1 MTTHAA
7 TICASCPAGQA
18 GFGAALKAGF
28 AAQSLPIELRE
39 TECMS
44 GCTKPSTLAF
54 RAPGKTAY
62 LFGDISEQDLPDILI
77 FARLY
82 LASSDG
88 NLDDARL
95 IGALRTKAVA
105 RIPA

>member
-7 TICASCPAGQA
+7 TICASCPAGQV

-62 LFGDISEQDLPDILI
+62 LFGDISEKDLPDILI

-95 IGALRTKAVA
+95 IGALRMKAIA